1 VNPDDIRNV
10 VAFGGGALM
19 DIGCYA
25 INSARL
31 LMGEEPTEVQALVRR
46 DPTFGTDVL
55 TSAAL
60 GFGERHATFT
70 VSTQAEP
77 DQRVHV
83 VGTEGRLTVEI
94 PFNIPLDRPTR
105 LLVTAGGDPPVSPNT
120 EVVEIPAAD
129 QYRVQVEAFARAVL
143 EDLEVPIP
151 PRDAVANMRVI
162 ERVLASAEG
171 VPA

>member
-1 VNPDDIRNV
+1 
-10 VAFGGGALM
+10 M

-31 LMGEEPTEVQALVRR
+31 LMGEEPTSVEALVRR

-55 TSAAL
+55 TSAVL
-60 GFGERHATFT
+60 GFGERHATFA
-70 VSTQAEP
+70 VSTQVEP

-83 VGTEGRLTVEI
+83 VGTQGRLLVEI
-94 PFNIPLDRPTR
+94 PFNIPPDRPTR
-105 LLVTAGGDPPVSPNT
+105 LFVSAGGDPPVNPNI

-143 EDLEVPIP
+143 EDREVPIP
-151 PRDAVANMRVI
+151 PQDAVANMRVI
-162 ERVLASAEG
+162 DRVLASAEG